1 MVEVGGSNPPGPT
14 KFLSRCFSSKLF
26 FLFAESSRVL
36 ASYLYPGKV
45 ALKSQHCLAV
55 EVPGKPPYPRKRI
68 AQKREVSKRSSIGMR
83 HTATGTR

>member
-1 MVEVGGSNPPGPT
+1 MYGEALGREGVGAIT
-14 KFLSRCFSSKLF
+14 QLR
-26 FLFAESSRVL
+26 ER
-36 ASYLYPGKV
+36 YRGKV